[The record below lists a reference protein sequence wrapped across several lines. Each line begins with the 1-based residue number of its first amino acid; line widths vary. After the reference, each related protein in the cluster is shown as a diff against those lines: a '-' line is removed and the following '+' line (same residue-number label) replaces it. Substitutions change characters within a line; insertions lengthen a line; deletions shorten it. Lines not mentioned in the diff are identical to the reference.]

1 MKLLKISENYE
12 IDLKKFTLPPLFI
25 FYFSLWEYSQYL
37 FSNKQIGDSKLFR
50 DRYSKMI
57 NLHAAITCSDPAKIW
72 GDGILRVIIYPNEII
87 VVLLLLNSSGVN
99 SCHWLSALRKTKGL
113 SPNVKTFIISTIKQL
128 QTVQRQG
135 KRVKWNCCCLHQLL
149 CTRQRIAYCI
159 YSTTVL

>member
-1 MKLLKISENYE
+1 MRNNE

-25 FYFSLWEYSQYL
+25 FHFFSLLEYSQYL

-113 SPNVKTFIISTIKQL
+113 STNVKRLLSALLSSCKQYSDRESEESEIAVAFINCSA
-128 QTVQRQG
+128 QG
-135 KRVKWNCCCLHQLL
+135 KELPTV
-149 CTRQRIAYCI
+149 